1 MRTPGSHAREG
12 ARESKEAGAQERE
25 RAKARAHV
33 RTTERAQERER
44 GEKMRMGV
52 GAGVGVG
59 CRVCVRVWV
68 ILHSSGGRTK
78 YIKRQGYCIFA
89 SVIYASIGPSIFTI

>member
-68 ILHSSGGRTK
+68 ILHSSGANKVHKEARLLHFC
-78 YIKRQGYCIFA
+78 KRDICQYR
-89 SVIYASIGPSIFTI
+89 P